1 MIRVN
6 LFRFPLSWTNLQMEP
21 MTGSSPVLKNVHLLV
36 LLLSFAMNIN
46 GEYFE
51 RNMSNY
57 IQMNMNIPICT
68 RIGVDG
74 LSSSHPHTQSGLM
87 SPQISLA
94 PFDSILAPRTLG
106 DGQRKLGG
114 GGSRYKY
121 FFPSENRENSF
132 ENQSVMKGEE

>member
-6 LFRFPLSWTNLQMEP
+6 LFRFPLSWTKLQMEP

-51 RNMSNY
+51 RNMSNC

-74 LSSSHPHTQSGLM
+74 LPSSHPHTQSGLM

-94 PFDSILAPRTLG
+94 PFDSILASSHLR
-106 DGQRKLGG
+106 
-114 GGSRYKY
+114 
-121 FFPSENRENSF
+121 
-132 ENQSVMKGEE
+132 